1 MSTAMETSGMTT
13 ENEVVAK
20 ARRRR
25 GAAGA
30 SAAHARARDEAGS
43 CGLWRRIGLAGR
55 PARAI
60 LHRVRGALRA
70 QGTRDRRTRRNHR
83 ELLGDWSPR
92 EGGER
97 PRLTA
102 GPSFLIPGPPIR
114 QRSRSPGPP
123 SRLSA
128 PMGGPPS
135 PALHAARPLAGK
147 QL

>member
-102 GPSFLIPGPPIR
+102 GPSFLISALSIPHGKRP
-114 QRSRSPGPP
+114 PGPP
-123 SRLSA
+123 S
-128 PMGGPPS
+128 PPS
-135 PALHAARPLAGK
+135 PRMGRQPPPDLHGSPPWP
-147 QL
+147 